1 MEKRLERVLRRAG
14 VYAPMKSSLVY
25 ETYLRT
31 FRRDVLRDRD
41 REIEFYRRLIGR
53 ADRELTVYDVGANLG
68 DKAEIFRRIPA
79 RVVCF
84 EPDRTNIEFLR
95 QRFRN
100 RTDVTIVG
108 KALSD
113 RTGTA
118 EFHVFEE
125 GDCLNTLSPK
135 WADVVVREFG
145 PRFGVAKTL
154 AGSYRVDTV
163 TLDQAFAWLGRPD
176 YLKIDVE
183 GHELQVLLGMSEAPQ
198 AVSFEANLP
207 GFRREALACLDHLAS
222 LAPSMEFNYDVRGQL
237 ENAKWL
243 SAGQM
248 RSWLEETDLVYFEV
262 WGRQ

>member
-1 MEKRLERVLRRAG
+1 MEKRMEQVLRRAG

-31 FRRDVLRDRD
+31 FRRDVLRDRH
-41 REIEFYRRLIGR
+41 REIEFYRRLVGNV
-53 ADRELTVYDVGANLG
+53 DREITVYDVGANLG
-68 DKAEIFRRIPA
+68 DKAEVFRRIPA

-100 RTDVTIVG
+100 RPEVMIVG

-113 RTGTA
+113 RVGTA

-125 GDCLNTLSPK
+125 GDAFNTLSPK
-135 WADVVVREFG
+135 WADAVVREVG
-145 PRFGVAKTL
+145 PRFGLEKNVA
-154 AGSYRVDTV
+154 GRYNVDTV

-183 GHELQVLLGMSEAPQ
+183 GHELQVLLGMSEVPP
-198 AVSFEANLP
+198 VISYEANLP
-207 GFRREALACLDHLAS
+207 TFRREAMACLDRLAS
-222 LAPSMEFNYDVRGQL
+222 LAPTMEFNYDVHGQL
-237 ENAKWL
+237 ESPRWLNA
-243 SAGQM
+243 ADM
-248 RSWLEETDLVYFEV
+248 RSWLEKTDLVYFEV
-262 WGRQ
+262 WGRR